1 MKIRSH
7 HCPDQKRQCLHL
19 IVTIQW
25 NFLPISNALQHLT
38 TPTSPSRHQCPD
50 LTEGPALTQT
60 CKGCSSCS
68 RLCLH
73 LYSLTGRPLLSP
85 VSLCSNVTSTRA
97 VFLVCVCVCVCVY
110 AHDQSSPTLCNPMDC
125 SLPGFFIL
133 GTVQARILEWVAI
146 SSSRGSS
153 WHYFLS
159 HCFIALYRLSSQ
171 AVIYFHPFIHLWIQ
185 CSLV

>member
-1 MKIRSH
+1 MKIRSR

-50 LTEGPALTQT
+50 LTV
-60 CKGCSSCS
+60 KV
-68 RLCLH
+68 
-73 LYSLTGRPLLSP
+73 LLSP
-85 VSLCSNVTSTRA
+85 KHAKLVPLVQDSACTFTPSQDALSCLLWASAQTSPPQGP
-97 VFLVCVCVCVCVY
+97 FSSCVCVCVY

-125 SLPGFFIL
+125 SLPGFFVL
-133 GTVQARILEWVAI
+133 GTVQARLLEWVAI

-153 WHYFLS
+153 WHHFLS

-185 CSLV
+185 CLLV

>member
-97 VFLVCVCVCVCVY
+97 VFLVCVCVCVCM
-110 AHDQSSPTLCNPMDC
+110 HMISPLLFFATLWTVACQASLSLGLSRQEYWSGLPFPPPGD
-125 SLPGFFIL
+125 LPGTTFYHTALLLFIDYHL
-133 GTVQARILEWVAI
+133 RQWFI
-146 SSSRGSS
+146 SIPL
-153 WHYFLS
+153 FTFEFNV
-159 HCFIALYRLSSQ
+159 C
-171 AVIYFHPFIHLWIQ
+171 
-185 CSLV
+185 